1 MSKNH
6 LNHTEE
12 AITQIVHAKA
22 IITLIASQ
30 DTNSAAVENALEAV
44 TEMLEKAEA
53 ELAEVHHA

>member
-22 IITLIASQ
+22 VIILISSL
-30 DTNSAAVENALEAV
+30 DTNSNVVENALEAV
-44 TEMLEKAEA
+44 TEMLERAEA
-53 ELAEVHHA
+53 ELAEVCRG